1 MQGVADSRIGDAEI
15 RGISG
20 GEKRRV
26 SIGID
31 LVHDPPVLLLDEPT
45 SGLDSCAALNVV
57 EVLRAMADQQN
68 RTVVLSIHQVRTQQ
82 YCLLSIHQVRTRA
95 EQHTTVLFTAFHL
108 RGLVSFLSLSSPLNA
123 HCCASTVIL
132 RTPSLSAPKAKRV

>member
-1 MQGVADSRIGDAEI
+1 MADSRIGDADI

-68 RTVVLSIHQVRTQQ
+68 RTVVLSIHQVRTKAAKE
-82 YCLLSIHQVRTRA
+82 CNGKARCPDHLASIRYS
-95 EQHTTVLFTAFHL
+95 
-108 RGLVSFLSLSSPLNA
+108 G
-123 HCCASTVIL
+123 AS
-132 RTPSLSAPKAKRV
+132 